1 VRPCT
6 RAAATTTKALMS
18 TPKKRV
24 RLARKPNAG
33 PKKKAKA
40 ASKPKKKAK
49 TSGTRSAAEDG
60 FEVAMYESPHTLV
73 CGTFPSVKS
82 LKNTEYYGHE
92 RNAFWHTAG
101 EHFGF
106 RRDLGTNLNDRIAK
120 GTYAG
125 IVLLPKTLAS
135 PAITYDAQMEILLKN
150 GFALWDVLSRCER
163 PGSLDSS
170 IRHKGADFWF
180 ADIEGLVKKTPSIKR
195 ICFTSG
201 CTSFKEF
208 CKLKS
213 NKAWLKE
220 PGAFRCDPKDD
231 RTITMFK
238 DRKWL
243 RHIVKETSEDAIV
256 VCCLV
261 SISPSMTMTYPDK
274 RKEWLK
280 LCWCPSP
287 L

>member
-1 VRPCT
+1 
-6 RAAATTTKALMS
+6 MS

-24 RLARKPNAG
+24 RPARKQPNAS
-33 PKKKAKA
+33 PKQKAKA

-49 TSGTRSAAEDG
+49 TSGTRSAAQDG

-73 CGTFPSVKS
+73 CGTFPSVTS
-82 LKNTEYYGHE
+82 LKNTEYYATP
-92 RNAFWHTAG
+92 RNAFWHIAG

-106 RRDLGTNLNDRIAK
+106 RRDLGTDLNKQIAD
-120 GTYAG
+120 GYGG
-125 IVLLPKTLAS
+125 IVLMQKSKS
-135 PAITYDAQMEILLKN
+135 PVTHPVITYDAQMEILLKN

-170 IRHKGADFWF
+170 IIRHKGADLQYTN
-180 ADIEGLVKKTPSIKR
+180 IKGLVDKTPSIKR

-201 CTSFKEF
+201 STSFNMF
-208 CKLKS
+208 CRLQS

-220 PGAFRCDPKDD
+220 PGAFRCDPKDA
-231 RTITMFK
+231 RTIAKFSK
-238 DRKWL
+238 YKWL

-261 SISPSMTMTYPDK
+261 SISPAMATVTYPDK

>member
-1 VRPCT
+1 
-6 RAAATTTKALMS
+6 MS

-24 RLARKPNAG
+24 RPARKQPNAS
-33 PKKKAKA
+33 PKQKAKA

-49 TSGTRSAAEDG
+49 TSGTRSAAQDG
-60 FEVAMYESPHTLV
+60 FEVAMYESPHTV
-73 CGTFPSVKS
+73 ACGTFPSVTS
-82 LKNTEYYGHE
+82 LKNTEYYAHP
-92 RNAFWHTAG
+92 RNAFWHVAG

-106 RRDLGTNLNDRIAK
+106 RRDLGTDLNSRITK
-120 GTYAG
+120 GTYGG
-125 IVLLPKTLAS
+125 IVLLPETLES
-135 PAITYDAQMEILLKN
+135 SVITYDAQMEILLKN

-170 IRHKGADFWF
+170 IIRHKGADLWF
-180 ADIEGLVKKTPSIKR
+180 ANIKGLVDKTPSIKR
-195 ICFTSG
+195 ICFSSG
-201 CTSFKEF
+201 STSFNMF
-208 CKLKS
+208 CRLQS

-220 PGAFRCDPKDD
+220 PGAFRCDPKDA
-231 RTITMFK
+231 RTIAKFSK
-238 DRKWL
+238 YKWL

-261 SISPSMTMTYPDK
+261 SISPAMATVTYPDK

>member
-1 VRPCT
+1 
-6 RAAATTTKALMS
+6 MS

-24 RLARKPNAG
+24 RPARKQPNAS
-33 PKKKAKA
+33 PKQKAKA

-49 TSGTRSAAEDG
+49 NSRTRTSSAAQDG
-60 FEVAMYESPHTLV
+60 FEVAMYESPHTVV
-73 CGTFPSVKS
+73 CGTFPSVTS
-82 LKNTEYYGHE
+82 LKNTEYYAHP
-92 RNAFWHTAG
+92 RNAFWHVAG

-106 RRDLGTNLNDRIAK
+106 RRDLGTDINGRIAA
-120 GTYAG
+120 GTYGG
-125 IVLLPKTLAS
+125 IVLLPKTLGTIPPYV
-135 PAITYDAQMEILLKN
+135 PAAVITYDAQMEILLKN

-163 PGSLDSS
+163 PGSLDSA
-170 IRHKGADFWF
+170 IRHKKGADLQYTN
-180 ADIEGLVKKTPSIKR
+180 IKGLVDKTPSIKR

-201 CTSFKEF
+201 STSFKEF
-208 CKLKS
+208 CKLES

-220 PGAFRCDPKDD
+220 PGAFRCDPKDA
-231 RTITMFK
+231 RTIAKFNK
-238 DRKWL
+238 YKWL

-261 SISPSMTMTYPDK
+261 SISPAMATVTYPDK

>member
-1 VRPCT
+1 
-6 RAAATTTKALMS
+6 MS

-24 RLARKPNAG
+24 RPARKQPNAS
-33 PKKKAKA
+33 PKQKAKA

-49 TSGTRSAAEDG
+49 TSRTRSAAQDG
-60 FEVAMYESPHTLV
+60 FDVAMYESPHTVV
-73 CGTFPSVKS
+73 CGTFPSVTS
-82 LKNTEYYGHE
+82 LKNTEYYAHP
-92 RNAFWHTAG
+92 RNAFWHIAG

-106 RRDLGTNLNDRIAK
+106 RRDLGTEINGRIA
-120 GTYAG
+120 GTIPPYTYGG
-125 IVLLPKTLAS
+125 IVLLRKSLKKPV
-135 PAITYDAQMEILLKN
+135 ITYDAQMEILLKN

-170 IRHKGADFWF
+170 IRHNGKLFTN
-180 ADIEGLVKKTPSIKR
+180 IKGLVEKTPSIKR

-201 CTSFKEF
+201 STSFKEF
-208 CKLKS
+208 CKLES

-220 PGAFRCDPKDD
+220 PGAFRCDPKDA
-231 RTITMFK
+231 RTIAKFNK
-238 DRKWL
+238 YKWL

-261 SISPSMTMTYPDK
+261 SISPAMATVTYPDK

>member
-1 VRPCT
+1 
-6 RAAATTTKALMS
+6 MS

-24 RLARKPNAG
+24 RPARKQPNAS
-33 PKKKAKA
+33 PKQKAKA

-49 TSGTRSAAEDG
+49 TSGTRSAAQDG
-60 FEVAMYESPHTLV
+60 FEVAMYESPHTV
-73 CGTFPSVKS
+73 ACGTFPSVTS
-82 LKNTEYYGHE
+82 LKNTEYYAHP
-92 RNAFWHTAG
+92 RNAFWHVAG

-106 RRDLGTNLNDRIAK
+106 RRDLGTDLNSRITK
-120 GTYAG
+120 GTYGG
-125 IVLLPKTLAS
+125 IVLLPETLES
-135 PAITYDAQMEILLKN
+135 SVITYDAQMEILLKN

-163 PGSLDSS
+163 PGSLDSA
-170 IRHKGADFWF
+170 IRHKKGADLQYTN
-180 ADIEGLVKKTPSIKR
+180 IKGLVDKTPSIKR
-195 ICFTSG
+195 ICFSSG
-201 CTSFKEF
+201 STSFNMF
-208 CKLKS
+208 CRLQS

-220 PGAFRCDPKDD
+220 PGAFRCDPKDA
-231 RTITMFK
+231 RTIAKFSK
-238 DRKWL
+238 YKWL

-261 SISPSMTMTYPDK
+261 SISPAMATVTYPDK